1 MHLCIAS
8 SCIFHCLSLK
18 SSILGLK
25 LGEERYFKKAMPVS
39 GIPMNPVFTHS
50 LKFVLAQ
57 VHRDPLFKIKGLR
70 KLECFS
76 EKRFEELKILI
87 KEYISFSRVKKDSL
101 SGKTSGIQH
110 EHRSRGKKE
119 YISRSYSSFFAV
131 SNRERVW
138 WDKENWKDI
147 EDIENPW
154 GELSES
160 EEYFLKKILKG
171 KV

>member
-1 MHLCIAS
+1 M
-8 SCIFHCLSLK
+8 
-18 SSILGLK
+18 
-25 LGEERYFKKAMPVS
+25 
-39 GIPMNPVFTHS
+39 T
-50 LKFVLAQ
+50 VLAQ
-57 VHRDPLFKIKGLR
+57 AHCDPLFKIKGLR

-87 KEYISFSRVKKDSL
+87 KEYVSFSRDKKDFI

-110 EHRSRGKKE
+110 GHRSKGKKE
-119 YISRSYSSFFAV
+119 YINTSYSSFFTV

-138 WDKENWKDI
+138 WDKENWKGI

-154 GELSES
+154 GELSGS

>member
-1 MHLCIAS
+1 MQTPFF
-8 SCIFHCLSLK
+8 IF
-18 SSILGLK
+18 K
-25 LGEERYFKKAMPVS
+25 LPQIITSME
-39 GIPMNPVFTHS
+39 FTGAYC
-50 LKFVLAQ
+50 VLAQ

-87 KEYISFSRVKKDSL
+87 KEYISFSRGKKDSL

>member
-1 MHLCIAS
+1 M
-8 SCIFHCLSLK
+8 
-18 SSILGLK
+18 
-25 LGEERYFKKAMPVS
+25 
-39 GIPMNPVFTHS
+39 
-50 LKFVLAQ
+50 
-57 VHRDPLFKIKGLR
+57 
-70 KLECFS
+70 
-76 EKRFEELKILI
+76 
-87 KEYISFSRVKKDSL
+87 
-101 SGKTSGIQH
+101 
-110 EHRSRGKKE
+110 
-119 YISRSYSSFFAV
+119 

>member
-1 MHLCIAS
+1 MT
-8 SCIFHCLSLK
+8 
-18 SSILGLK
+18 
-25 LGEERYFKKAMPVS
+25 FK
-39 GIPMNPVFTHS
+39 NY
-50 LKFVLAQ
+50 VLAQ

-87 KEYISFSRVKKDSL
+87 KEYISFSRGKKDSL
-101 SGKTSGIQH
+101 SGKSSGIQH
-110 EHRSRGKKE
+110 EHRSRA
-119 YISRSYSSFFAV
+119 YSSFFAV

-138 WDKENWKDI
+138 WDKANWKDI

>member
-1 MHLCIAS
+1 MIHSPIVFNS
-8 SCIFHCLSLK
+8 QWSCHEIYYTYLK
-18 SSILGLK
+18 HNSKIKDLTPACS
-25 LGEERYFKKAMPVS
+25 
-39 GIPMNPVFTHS
+39 
-50 LKFVLAQ
+50 FVLAQ

-87 KEYISFSRVKKDSL
+87 KEYISFSRGKKDSL

-160 EEYFLKKILKG
+160 EEYFLKKILKC